1 VLVTSVGATV
11 EETDETMG
19 VAETEGSTTFDPET
33 ESPSLTASSDCAG
46 EEESEQSLETKI
58 ENTLQKKEE
67 TGPRSAADETP
78 GARSDTERRSATT
91 LTFCFI
97 CESLYHAHRGATR

>member
-1 VLVTSVGATV
+1 VLVTGVGATV
-11 EETDETMG
+11 EETDEKIG

-33 ESPSLTASSDCAG
+33 GFPSLTASSDCAE

-67 TGPRSAADETP
+67 TGPRSAADDMP
-78 GARSDTERRSATT
+78 GVRRDMERRSATT

-97 CESLYHAHRGATR
+97 Y